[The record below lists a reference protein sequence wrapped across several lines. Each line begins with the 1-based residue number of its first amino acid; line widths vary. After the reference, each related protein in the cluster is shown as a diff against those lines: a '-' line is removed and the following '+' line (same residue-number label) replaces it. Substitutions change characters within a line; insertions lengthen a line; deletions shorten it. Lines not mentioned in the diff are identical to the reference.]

1 MAESKED
8 SLDDLSRDMKKVSFA
23 EPLAA
28 SPQPAT
34 TSISAAAAAA
44 PTVSFVDKG
53 WPDQEAAGIDYASLT
68 PLSPVVMHRQATINI
83 GTIGHVAHGKSTVVK
98 AISGVQ
104 TVRFKTELE
113 RNITIKLGYANAKI
127 YRCNNTKCPRPGNYK
142 SYGSAAEASPL
153 CQREGCGGH
162 MELQRHVSFVDCFGL
177 DTRVRMADGGV
188 RRVDE
193 LRVGDGLM
201 GPDGDVRT
209 VLGSVVRGVKEMY
222 GVAYGQKGD
231 DDERRSFSCT
241 GGHLLV
247 LRIDQPVDAPFFQPS
262 NQSYAVRV
270 LSADT
275 AGIESNLHTFA
286 AESAASLFYS
296 QCDHSPI
303 DFEMTVDSYRIA
315 PSYITDKARLFY
327 CPPLPTRASSILC
340 PPLPNKSL
348 FSSSRPF
355 SIRSIGPQ
363 PFFGFETD
371 GDQRVMLDDGLVV
384 HNCPGH
390 DILMATMLNG
400 AAVMDAAML
409 LIAGNESCW
418 PVDDT
423 RILTD
428 RGYLFFEDIKELEQR
443 GEQPLFACYDSK
455 SASLVFR
462 PRIGRLVRYEH
473 NGSIVDFTH
482 TAERPRWAADS
493 TPFGASSAAPST
505 VHTGGHFTLRVT
517 PEHAVFTQH
526 GKWQGNNQW
535 LWSAFGGQQAGT
547 AAPTQSSTAI
557 RMLTRAAGGGTPETD
572 ESAVERELLAMFG
585 VSGTAA
591 CDAFLELYGFW
602 LGDGSLDVHNQRVVF
617 ISYKED
623 DVAWLRATL
632 PKTGLPADSWY
643 ENPQKETGVR
653 FAIGPWF
660 APFFDEYAD
669 KYTVSTREYSETEDE
684 DMSGRPS
691 ASSSSASVYKI
702 EAPNVASAKWFWYWL
717 RKRASRRQLRR
728 VVAGLHRADG
738 SFSSERG
745 EIYTSSVRFRD
756 ELLAV
761 LTSAGYTA
769 SFSLKR
775 RAGAV
780 SSYIAE
786 NGAQG
791 KRTLTPQAFAELTG
805 DQQRQYRAVRA
816 KSCSWRVQ
824 FSEYEAVALREAD
837 VQSRPFKGAVWCLTV
852 DHPEHL
858 VVVQRAHRVQEGDKW
873 IVTKAGAPVIVG
885 QCPQPQT
892 SEHLAAVEIMK
903 LKHLLILQN
912 KIDLVKEKEAASQYD
927 EILNFIRGTV
937 ADGSPIIPISA
948 QLKYNIDVAC
958 EYICKKIPVP
968 VRDFSASPQ
977 LIVIRSFDV
986 NKPGEEVDN
995 LKGGVAGG
1003 SILKGVL
1010 RIGQEIEIRPG
1021 IVTKDKTGGVRCLP
1035 IKSRIV
1041 SLYAE
1046 HNDLH
1051 FAVPGG
1057 LIGVGTKID
1066 PTLTRADRLVGQVL
1080 GDIGKLP
1087 DIFTELEI
1095 SFFLLRRLLG
1105 VKTDGEKKKAERIKK
1120 LMKGEILMVNIG
1132 STSTGARILQ
1142 VKGDLAKVV
1151 LTSPVCTS
1159 EGEKLALSR
1168 RVEKHWRLIGWG
1180 KIRKGTKIVASESAG
1195 SGGTSGLGV
1204 GVGVTGDEGGVDEM
1218 DELSKEADRA
1228 GEGEQEDDEDDEEE
1242 KD

>member
-1 MAESKED
+1 MEQ
-8 SLDDLSRDMKKVSFA
+8 DLSRDLKKVSFVD
-23 EPLAA
+23 PTPA

-34 TSISAAAAAA
+34 TSISAAASAP

-127 YRCNNTKCPRPGNYK
+127 YRCNNSKCPRPGNYK

-162 MELQRHVSFVDCFGL
+162 MELQRHVSFVDCFAL
-177 DTRVRMADGGV
+177 DTRVRMADGTV
-188 RRVDE
+188 RRVEE
-193 LRVGDGLM
+193 LQVGDGLM
-201 GPDGDVRT
+201 GPDGGVRS
-209 VLGSVVRGVKEMY
+209 VVGSVVRGVKDMY
-222 GVAYGQKGD
+222 EVVYGLKGD

-247 LRIDQPVDAPFFQPS
+247 LRIDQPIDEPRLQLS
-262 NQSYAVRV
+262 SQSYTVRV

-275 AGIESNLHTFA
+275 AGIQSDLHSFA
-286 AESAASLFYS
+286 TQTTAREFYE

-303 DFEMTVDSYRIA
+303 EFEMTVDSYSVA
-315 PSYITDKARLFY
+315 PSYITAKARLFY
-327 CPPLPTRASSILC
+327 CPPLPTTVSSVLC
-340 PPLPNKSL
+340 PPLPNKLLHSTTRS
-348 FSSSRPF
+348 FT
-355 SIRSIGPQ
+355 IRSLGPQ

-371 GDQRVMLDDGLVV
+371 GDQRLLLDDGLVV

-462 PRIGRLVRYEH
+462 PRIGRLVHYEH

-526 GKWQGNNQW
+526 GEWQGNNQW

-547 AAPTQSSTAI
+547 AAPTQPSTAI
-557 RMLTRAAGGGTPETD
+557 RMLTRAAGGGTPEAD

-602 LGDGSLDVHNQRVVF
+602 LGDGSLDVHNQRVIF
-617 ISYKED
+617 INHKED

-669 KYTVSTREYSETEDE
+669 KYTVSTREYSDVRFVADAVPVATPYHKAPKKSCVCLWCDVHLGNTPAGRSKHRANCTVDLRASASEGEQNASIASETEDE

-745 EIYTSSVRFRD
+745 EIHTSSVRFRD

-775 RAGAV
+775 QAGAV
-780 SSYIAE
+780 SSYIAQK
-786 NGAQG
+786 GAQG
-791 KRTLTPQAFAELTG
+791 KRTLTPQAFAELPG

-837 VQSRPFKGAVWCLTV
+837 VQSRPFKGRG
-852 DHPEHL
+852 
-858 VVVQRAHRVQEGDKW
+858 VVPDCGPS
-873 IVTKAGAPVIVG
+873 GAP
-885 QCPQPQT
+885 C
-892 SEHLAAVEIMK
+892 
-903 LKHLLILQN
+903 
-912 KIDLVKEKEAASQYD
+912 
-927 EILNFIRGTV
+927 R
-937 ADGSPIIPISA
+937 
-948 QLKYNIDVAC
+948 
-958 EYICKKIPVP
+958 
-968 VRDFSASPQ
+968 
-977 LIVIRSFDV
+977 
-986 NKPGEEVDN
+986 
-995 LKGGVAGG
+995 
-1003 SILKGVL
+1003 
-1010 RIGQEIEIRPG
+1010 RPARAPR
-1021 IVTKDKTGGVRCLP
+1021 TGGR
-1035 IKSRIV
+1035 
-1041 SLYAE
+1041 
-1046 HNDLH
+1046 
-1051 FAVPGG
+1051 
-1057 LIGVGTKID
+1057 
-1066 PTLTRADRLVGQVL
+1066 
-1080 GDIGKLP
+1080 
-1087 DIFTELEI
+1087 
-1095 SFFLLRRLLG
+1095 
-1105 VKTDGEKKKAERIKK
+1105 
-1120 LMKGEILMVNIG
+1120 
-1132 STSTGARILQ
+1132 
-1142 VKGDLAKVV
+1142 
-1151 LTSPVCTS
+1151 
-1159 EGEKLALSR
+1159 
-1168 RVEKHWRLIGWG
+1168 
-1180 KIRKGTKIVASESAG
+1180 
-1195 SGGTSGLGV
+1195 TSG
-1204 GVGVTGDEGGVDEM
+1204 
-1218 DELSKEADRA
+1218 S
-1228 GEGEQEDDEDDEEE
+1228 
-1242 KD
+1242 